1 MLHLIPDPP
10 GQEPPDVWVHLQD
23 GDPVGHLPPEIARWL
38 APWLLQGGA
47 AVARALRVQGSDV
60 PSWRRLLLE
69 VSCRTPSGP
78 SML

>member
-10 GQEPPDVWVHLQD
+10 GQEAPDVWVHLQD

-47 AVARALRVQGSDV
+47 AVARALRVQGADV

-78 SML
+78 STL